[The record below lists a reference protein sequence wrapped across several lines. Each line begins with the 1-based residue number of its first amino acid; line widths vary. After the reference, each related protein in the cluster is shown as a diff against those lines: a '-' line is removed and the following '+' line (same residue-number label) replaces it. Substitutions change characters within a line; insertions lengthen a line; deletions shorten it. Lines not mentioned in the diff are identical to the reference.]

1 MDPVTSAALIS
12 ASVTVGTKMF
22 DYFTGKSAAREAK
35 SRLEEQAATV
45 LQGKLG
51 VGEAFE
57 GELENIAER
66 TGKAQKSLSR
76 LGASALEGSKLQ
88 LADRKSTFAGSG
100 REDRMIKKS
109 EKSVWDDYLDKSED
123 ILLAEEDKKIG
134 AYGRLISGVG
144 QLEGSYENI
153 MSDIDSLGV

>member
-57 GELENIAER
+57 GERRVNGVRKR
-66 TGKAQKSLSR
+66 TLR
-76 LGASALEGSKLQ
+76 
-88 LADRKSTFAGSG
+88 
-100 REDRMIKKS
+100 
-109 EKSVWDDYLDKSED
+109 
-123 ILLAEEDKKIG
+123 
-134 AYGRLISGVG
+134 
-144 QLEGSYENI
+144 
-153 MSDIDSLGV
+153 